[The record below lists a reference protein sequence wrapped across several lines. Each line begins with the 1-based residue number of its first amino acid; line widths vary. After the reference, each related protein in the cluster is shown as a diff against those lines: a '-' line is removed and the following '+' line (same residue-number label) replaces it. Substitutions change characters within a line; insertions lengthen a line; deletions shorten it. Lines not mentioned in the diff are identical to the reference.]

1 MKNITIYHIDCK
13 VYLLSNSSHNQI
25 LSDISSFVDSAL
37 ASDNK
42 MLEFHRSYQY
52 KNYVISGFKELE
64 VDKLY
69 KEGKVYTFSLRCIGK
84 ELCDFFHLSLPNS
97 QTTVMK
103 GLVATVKII
112 PPLFIEKLYTVTPA
126 LIKLEGT
133 GYWKGSLSL
142 QEYENRI
149 FSNSVKKYKQLTGDE
164 IEENFSLYSRIQFLN
179 HKPISNCFKGKHLI
193 GDKFELYISDNEMA
207 QKISYML
214 LGTGVLEN
222 NARAYG
228 FLNYTAM

>member
-1 MKNITIYHIDCK
+1 MKNITVYHIDCK
-13 VYLLSNSSHNQI
+13 VYLLSSISHNQI

-42 MLEFHRSYQY
+42 MLKFHRSYHC

-64 VDKLY
+64 ADKLY
-69 KEGKVYTFSLRCIGK
+69 KEGKVYTFSLRCIGN
-84 ELCDFFHLSLPNS
+84 ELCDFFHLSLPNC
-97 QTTVMK
+97 QTAVMK
-103 GLVATVKII
+103 GLVASVKKI

-126 LIKLEGT
+126 LIKLEGA
-133 GYWKGSLSL
+133 GYWKGTLSL
-142 QEYENRI
+142 EEYEKRLFI
-149 FSNSVKKYKQLTGDE
+149 NSLKKYKQLTGDE
-164 IEENFSLYSRIQFLN
+164 IEENFLLYSRIQFLN
-179 HKPISNCFKGKHLI
+179 HKPIANRFKEKNLLA
-193 GDKFELYISDNEMA
+193 DKFELYISDNEMA